1 MVDGG
6 FRTGLGLEVETV
18 GNGEDNARVLREI
31 SGATSLACVVVSFE
45 RGGTADL

>member
-18 GNGEDNARVLREI
+18 GNGEDAGALGEI
-31 SGATSLACVVVSFE
+31 LGATSLACVVASFD
-45 RGGTADL
+45 RGGSADL